1 MIQCRKAAFADLS
14 MGHKPSI
21 IVIKENK
28 TQKTE
33 VHIMFLFWLLL
44 ALAIGTMENIT
55 DSYKAYKYNS
65 TGGFYARHP
74 AFKPEPW
81 EQEWIDKNRK

>member
-1 MIQCRKAAFADLS
+1 
-14 MGHKPSI
+14 
-21 IVIKENK
+21 
-28 TQKTE
+28 
-33 VHIMFLFWLLL
+33 MFLFWLLL

-81 EQEWIDKNRK
+81 EQEPPEQTHWNAPAKKRIPEALPARTGQAQK